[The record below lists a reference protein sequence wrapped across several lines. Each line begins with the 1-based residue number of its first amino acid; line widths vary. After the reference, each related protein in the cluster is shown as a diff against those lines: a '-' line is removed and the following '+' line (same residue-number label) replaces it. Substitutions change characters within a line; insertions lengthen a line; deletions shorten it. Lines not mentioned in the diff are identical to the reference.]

1 MSGIDAPMSDDH
13 YIARDSRWRLIVL
26 LIASIGFVVAG
37 LWMAGFLGEPP
48 SSRRYSAGTAQIIG
62 YASMALFGFLAFVIG
77 KRLTNVGE
85 AFRIDATGITH
96 AQMVKQSFRW
106 DEITQIFPVQI
117 SGQKMIAYDV
127 VDERFAAL
135 SGLRGRLA
143 SANRSMTGCAFALA
157 MSGTDAKFDEALA
170 AVERF
175 APDRL
180 LLPE

>member
-1 MSGIDAPMSDDH
+1 MQGDA
-13 YIARDSRWRLIVL
+13 YVARDSHWRLVIL
-26 LIASIGFVVAG
+26 LFASIGFVVAG
-37 LWMAGFLGEPP
+37 VWMAGLFGEPP
-48 SSRRYSAGTAQIIG
+48 AGRRWSPETVRIVGL
-62 YASMALFGFLAFVIG
+62 ASTALFGFFAFVIG

-96 AQMVKQSFRW
+96 AQMVKQSFSW